1 MEKKKKIMKKLAIAA
16 IALFAF
22 TTEARLKAKTSC
34 KMGGEKCTFN
44 AQCCGN
50 RVCLSKYG
58 KVCGAH
64 LSVGQNCGENGECLD
79 PNFCYDGV
87 CTAPFSSGH
96 KCKHDYQCESDS
108 CKGNWGGVKNGKC
121 K

>member
-1 MEKKKKIMKKLAIAA
+1 MKKLAIAA

-64 LSVGQNCGENGECLD
+64 LNVGQNCGENGECLD